1 MAWNLNVPDAEYYT
15 LDSSELDGL
24 VREVYD
30 QRTVAIDTETN
41 GLDIIRCQPYYWS
54 ISWSKNDIERRITMP
69 IETMPAFKRSFRDCN
84 KNWVFANAKFDTHMC
99 ANIGMDIRGNLIDT
113 AVMHALLYDEDPHG
127 LKEMAWQM
135 LNWKWTDFQD
145 TFGKVRKG
153 ICVCGSTQASHEK
166 GAGYCKKTGCGRFTQ
181 MTSLD
186 VLQYAERTNMNK
198 LVDYAAND
206 AYATWKL
213 YEVLNKE
220 LADTCTQSFY
230 DDRWPHIVTMYDYY
244 YRTEMPFTRV
254 LFACERNGLRVDRLR
269 LESISP
275 GILKD
280 LERLRFEIN
289 SIVGRVLKPNSSAE
303 LARYFCEEQGIKP
316 HKMTKGGKSGIR
328 KPSIDGKFLEYVR
341 DYKLGSKAGKVAGL
355 LLEHGA
361 ISKQYSTYIQK
372 MPARLD
378 ENDRVHMKL
387 NQDVARTGR
396 LSSSDPNMQ
405 NVTTGEKDRF
415 HLREA
420 FIASDGNEMVVADYS
435 QLEMRLLAAAAN
447 EPAMIEIFQKDW
459 DIHMGNASLVF
470 DIPYDDI
477 VAAKKIDKEVKAGKL
492 PASAMTKAVLQ
503 CLKARGDA
511 KTIGF
516 GLNYGMKARAMAA
529 RMGCGEEEAEE
540 KIAQYMD
547 RYPAVRHFFDEAVD
561 DATKYKAAFTFL
573 GRRRRLPDI
582 TSPRNFVRFR
592 AQRQASN
599 MPIQGTAAEACK
611 MAMTRLYEDV
621 DLRERLEYMM
631 CLQVHDEVVGECP
644 KGAVP
649 EVKER
654 LREWMEHPFWSD
666 LTVPLTVDIG
676 SGPSWGNAK

>member
-1 MAWNLNVPDAEYYT
+1 MGWNLEVPEAEYYT
-15 LDSSELDGL
+15 LESPELDGL

-30 QRTVAIDTETN
+30 QPIVALDTETD
-41 GLDIIRCQPYYWS
+41 GLDLIRCKPYYWS
-54 ISWSKNDIERRITMP
+54 LSWKRHGTKRRICMP
-69 IETMPAFKRSFRDCN
+69 AETMPAFKRSFRDYN
-84 KNWVFANAKFDTHMC
+84 KRWVFANAKFDVHMC
-99 ANIGMDIRGNLIDT
+99 ANNDIDVKGELIDV
-113 AVMHALLYDEDPHG
+113 AVMHALLYDEDPHD
-127 LKEMAWQM
+127 LKGMAWQM
-135 LNWKWTDFQD
+135 FQWKWTNFQD

-153 ICVCGSTQASHEK
+153 VCVCGGTAASHK
-166 GAGYCKKTGCGRFTQ
+166 NVAGICKKTGCGHFRQ
-181 MTSLD
+181 ITSLD
-186 VLQYAERTNMNK
+186 VLRRAEQEDMGK
-198 LVDYAAND
+198 LVDYSCND
-206 AYATWKL
+206 AYATWEL
-213 YEVLNKE
+213 YEKLDQE
-220 LADTCTQSFY
+220 LAELPIQSY
-230 DDRWPHIVTMYDYY
+230 YNNQWPYIHTMKDYY
-244 YRTEMPFTRV
+244 YRTELPFTRV
-254 LFACERNGLRVDRLR
+254 LYACERNGLRVDKGR

-275 GILKD
+275 GIVKS
-280 LERLRFEIN
+280 LEELRFEIN
-289 SIVGRVLKPNSSAE
+289 RLVGRVLKPSGAG
-303 LARYFCEEQGIKP
+303 LAQYFCTEQGLKP

-341 DYKLGSKAGKVAGL
+341 DYKRGTNVGKVAEL
-355 LLEHGA
+355 LIEHGA
-361 ISKQYSTYIQK
+361 IAKQYSTYIQK

-378 ENDRVHMKL
+378 EDDRVHMKL

-420 FIASDGNEMVVADYS
+420 FIPRDGNSMVVADYS

-447 EPAMIEIFQKDW
+447 EEAMIEIFHKDW

-492 PASAMTKAVLQ
+492 PASALTKAVLQ

-516 GLNYGMKARAMAA
+516 GLNYGMKDRAMAA
-529 RMGCGEEEAEE
+529 RMGCSVEEATE

-547 RYPAVRHFFDEAVD
+547 RYPAVQHFFDEAVEE
-561 DATKYKAAFTFL
+561 ATTFGAAFTYL

-582 TSPRNFVRFR
+582 NSPRNFVRFR

-611 MAMTRLYEDV
+611 MAMVRIYEDV
-621 DLRERLEYMM
+621 ELREKYGYEM
-631 CLQVHDEVVGECP
+631 CLQVHDEIVGECP
-644 KGAVP
+644 TDAVKVITP
-649 EVKER
+649 R
-654 LREWMEHPFWSD
+654 IRDWMMHPFWTD
-666 LTVPLTVDIG
+666 LSVPLTVDIG
-676 SGPSWGNAK
+676 SGPSWGSAK